1 METSGTNFPSAL
13 RAPDLASV
21 VQAPGPF
28 ATVELATERAVEN
41 AAQLEQQRW
50 RALRDSLADAGA
62 PEAVLEAIDPLVGHA
77 HLEGNGFT
85 VVANETGVLV
95 AENHPGP
102 PWREE
107 ARWAPL
113 PSLVPLLA
121 HRQAAPAVVAVL
133 ADRRGADLVAF
144 QPGTAERTH
153 REAGGGADP
162 LARSKPG
169 GWSQRRYQ
177 QRAENTWEHNAKDV
191 AEEVTKLA
199 DATNARLL
207 VAAGDVR
214 AVQLLQESL
223 PERWLDVLQVIDG
236 GRSEDGS
243 LERLTEDVW
252 PLAVNAVDEDT
263 GRLLEKFREEL
274 GQRDRAVEG
283 QEATLSA
290 LAKAQV
296 EVLLVS
302 NDPDDE
308 RTAWFGPDPTAVA
321 LRQEDLKGLG
331 VDSPVEA
338 RLVDVAVRATLATGG
353 GIWVVPP
360 EQVPAEGLGALLRW
374 GDDSS

>member
-13 RAPDLASV
+13 RAPDLAEV
-21 VQAPGPF
+21 VLARGPF
-28 ATVELATERAVEN
+28 ATVELTTEQAVEN
-41 AAQLEQQRW
+41 AAQLESMRW
-50 RALRDSLADAGA
+50 RALRSSLADAGA
-62 PEAVLEAIDPLVGHA
+62 PDRMLEAIDNLIGEA

-85 VVANETGVLV
+85 VVANEDGVLV

-113 PSLVPLLA
+113 PALVPLLA

-133 ADRRGADLVAF
+133 ADRRGADIVAF
-144 QPGTAERTH
+144 SPGTAEETH
-153 REAGGGADP
+153 REAGGGEDP

-191 AEEVTKLA
+191 AAEVTKLA
-199 DATNARLL
+199 DRTNPRVV

-214 AVQLLQESL
+214 ALQLLQESL
-223 PERWLDVLQVIDG
+223 PERWLDVLHVIDG

-243 LERLTEDVW
+243 LDRLTDEVW
-252 PLAVNAVDEDT
+252 PVVVEAIDEDT
-263 GRLLEKFREEL
+263 ERLLEKFREEL
-274 GQRDRAVEG
+274 GQRDRAAEGVEP
-283 QEATLSA
+283 TLAA

-302 NDPDDE
+302 NDPDDD
-308 RTAWFGPDPTAVA
+308 RTAWFGPEPTAVA
-321 LRQEDLKGLG
+321 LRHEDLKGMG

-338 RLVDVAVRATLATGG
+338 RLVDVAVRAGLATGA
-353 GIWVVPP
+353 GIGIVPP
-360 EQVPAEGLGALLRW
+360 EKVPAEGFGALLRW
-374 GDDSS
+374 GE

>member
-21 VQAPGPF
+21 VLAAGPF
-28 ATVELATERAVEN
+28 ATVELATEQAVEN
-41 AAQLEQQRW
+41 AEQLEEKRW
-50 RALRDSLADAGA
+50 RALRTSLADAGA
-62 PEAVLEAIDPLVGHA
+62 PESVLEAIDPLVGGG
-77 HLEGNGFT
+77 HLEGNGRT
-85 VVANETGVLV
+85 VVANADGVLL
-95 AENHPGP
+95 AESHPGP

-113 PSLVPLLA
+113 PALVPLLA

-144 QPGTAERTH
+144 APGTAEETH
-153 REAGGGADP
+153 REAGGGTDP

-177 QRAENTWEHNAKDV
+177 QRAENTWEQNAKDV
-191 AEEVTKLA
+191 AEEVSKLA
-199 DATNARLL
+199 ERTNARLL

-214 AVQLLQESL
+214 AIQLLQESL
-223 PERWLDVLQVIDG
+223 PEQWLDVLKVMDG
-236 GRSEDGS
+236 GRSQDGS
-243 LERLTEDVW
+243 LERLTDEVW
-252 PLAVNAVDEDT
+252 PFVVEAVDQDT
-263 GRLLEKFREEL
+263 ERLLEKFREEL
-274 GQRDRAVEG
+274 GQRDRGVEG
-283 QEATLSA
+283 ARATLAA

-308 RTAWFGPDPTAVA
+308 RTAWFGPDPTTVA
-321 LRQEDLKGLG
+321 LRAEDLKGLG

-338 RLVDVAVRATLATGG
+338 RLVDVAVRATLGTGG
-353 GIWVVPP
+353 GVWVVPP
-360 EQVPAEGLGALLRW
+360 EQAPAEGLGGLLRW
-374 GDDSS
+374 GE